1 MMKAVLCTRWGS
13 PDDLELADLPEP
25 QADRGQVVVRVA
37 AAGLNFFDTLIIAG
51 KYQQKPAFPFSPA
64 SEFAGVIDSVGA
76 DVVGFAAG
84 DRVVG
89 AIGWNAAREK
99 LVAPVDRL
107 TKLPA
112 DADLDRAAGLT
123 VTYGTTLYALQN
135 RAGLRP
141 GETLAVLGAAGG
153 TGLAAIEIG
162 KLLGARV
169 IACASSDDKVDF
181 ARRHGADIGVNYGGG
196 DLKEALRAAT
206 DGEGVDVVYDPVG
219 GAQSEAA
226 LRALRWAGRHLVI
239 GFAAG
244 DLPKFP
250 MNIVL
255 LKSLDILGVYWGG
268 WAERNPAGYRAEMAQ
283 VVEWFGAGKLSADIH
298 ATYALA
304 DTAEAI
310 RQIAARKVMGKVI
323 VKP

>member
-1 MMKAVLCTRWGS
+1 MKAVLCTRWGS

-25 QADRGQVVVRVA
+25 QADRGQVVVSVA

-51 KYQQKPAFPFSPA
+51 KYQHKPAFPFSPA
-64 SEFAGVIDSVGA
+64 SEFAGVVDSVGA
-76 DVVGFAAG
+76 DVIGLAPG

-99 LVAPVDRL
+99 LVAPADRL

-112 DADLDRAAGLT
+112 GSDLDRAAGLT

-153 TGLAAIEIG
+153 TGLAAVEIG

-206 DGEGVDVVYDPVG
+206 EGEGVDVVYDPIG
-219 GAQSEAA
+219 GAHGEAA

-244 DLPKFP
+244 ELPKFP
-250 MNIVL
+250 ANIVL

-268 WAERNPAGYRAEMAQ
+268 WSERNPAGYRAEMAQ
-283 VVEWFGAGKLSADIH
+283 VVEWFGEGKLSAAIH

-323 VKP
+323 IKP